1 MEIPIIMSTQCRLLM
16 PREKLLQFGVEA
28 LSDAEL
34 LALFLRTG
42 TRNLPVLTLSQK
54 LLNEFG
60 SFYHLMNA
68 SHDEF
73 CKKEGLGTAK
83 YTQLK
88 AVVELS
94 HRYLKVKMTKE
105 NYLTSPTLTHHYLA
119 NRLMDKD
126 REIFMVI
133 FLDNQNHV
141 INCEEMFVGTYN
153 CVEVHPREVARKAL
167 QYNAAA
173 LILAHNHPSG
183 LAEPSQADRAL
194 TKKIEQVCEL
204 IDVRVIDH
212 LVIGK
217 GEYVSFAERGWIL

>member
-1 MEIPIIMSTQCRLLM
+1 MSSQQASLM
-16 PREKLLQFGVEA
+16 PREKLLKFGVET

-42 TRNLPVLTLSQK
+42 TKGLPVLELSQK

-60 SFYHLMNA
+60 SFYNLINA
-68 SHDEF
+68 SHSDF
-73 CKKEGLGTAK
+73 CKKQGLGTAK

-94 HRYLKVKMTKE
+94 HRYLKVKISNE
-105 NYLTSPTLTHHYLA
+105 NSLTSPALTHHYLA
-119 NRLMDKD
+119 SRLADKE
-126 REIFMVI
+126 REVFMVI

-141 INCEEMFVGTYN
+141 ISSEEMFIGTYN
-153 CVEVHPREVARKAL
+153 CVEVHPREIAKRAL

-183 LAEPSQADRAL
+183 IAEPSQADRAL
-194 TKKIEQVCEL
+194 TVKIDQVCNL
-204 IDVRVIDH
+204 IDIRIIDH

-217 GEYVSFAERGWIL
+217 GEYVSFAERGWI

>member
-1 MEIPIIMSTQCRLLM
+1 MSTQCRLLM

-94 HRYLKVKMTKE
+94 YRYLKVKMTKE

>member
-1 MEIPIIMSTQCRLLM
+1 MSTQYRLLM

-217 GEYVSFAERGWIL
+217 GEYVSFTERGWIL

>member
-1 MEIPIIMSTQCRLLM
+1 MPTQSIFLM

-60 SFYHLMNA
+60 SFYHLINA

-119 NRLMDKD
+119 NHLMDKD

-141 INCEEMFVGTYN
+141 INSEEMFVGTYN
-153 CVEVHPREVARKAL
+153 SVEVHPREVARKAL

>member
-1 MEIPIIMSTQCRLLM
+1 MSTQCRLLM

-68 SHDEF
+68 SHNEF

>member
-1 MEIPIIMSTQCRLLM
+1 MSTQCRLLM

-153 CVEVHPREVARKAL
+153 SVEVHPREVARKAL

>member
-1 MEIPIIMSTQCRLLM
+1 MSTQCRLLM

-60 SFYHLMNA
+60 SFYNLMNA

-94 HRYLKVKMTKE
+94 YRYLKVKMTKE

>member
-1 MEIPIIMSTQCRLLM
+1 MSTQCRLLM
-16 PREKLLQFGVEA
+16 PREKLIQFGVEA

>member
-1 MEIPIIMSTQCRLLM
+1 MSTQCRLLM
-16 PREKLLQFGVEA
+16 PREKLLQFGVET

>member
-1 MEIPIIMSTQCRLLM
+1 MSTQCRLLM
-16 PREKLLQFGVEA
+16 PREKLLQFGVET

-153 CVEVHPREVARKAL
+153 SVEVHPREVARKAL

>member
-1 MEIPIIMSTQCRLLM
+1 MPSQSVALM
-16 PREKLLQFGVEA
+16 PREKLLKFGVET

-42 TRNLPVLTLSQK
+42 TRNLPVLELSQK

-60 SFYHLMNA
+60 SVYHLINA
-68 SHDEF
+68 SHNDF
-73 CKKEGLGTAK
+73 CQKKGLGTAK

-105 NYLTSPTLTHHYLA
+105 NSLTSPTLTHHYLA
-119 NRLMDKD
+119 SRLANKD
-126 REIFMVI
+126 QEVFMVI

-141 INCEEMFVGTYN
+141 IYSEEMFIGTYN
-153 CVEVHPREVARKAL
+153 CVEVHPREIARRAL
-167 QYNAAA
+167 QHNAAA

-183 LAEPSQADRAL
+183 VSEPSQADRIL
-194 TKKIEQVCEL
+194 TQKIEQVCDL
-204 IDVRVIDH
+204 IDIRIVDH
-212 LVIGK
+212 IVIGK
-217 GEYVSFAERGWIL
+217 GEYVSFAERGWI

>member
-1 MEIPIIMSTQCRLLM
+1 MSTQCRLLM

-73 CKKEGLGTAK
+73 CKKKGLGTAK

>member
-1 MEIPIIMSTQCRLLM
+1 MPTQSIFLM

-54 LLNEFG
+54 LLTEFG

-153 CVEVHPREVARKAL
+153 SVEVHPREVARKAL

-194 TKKIEQVCEL
+194 TEKIEQVCEL

>member
-1 MEIPIIMSTQCRLLM
+1 MPTQSIFLM

-54 LLNEFG
+54 LLTEFG

-133 FLDNQNHV
+133 CLDNQNHV

-153 CVEVHPREVARKAL
+153 SVEVHPREVARKAL

-194 TKKIEQVCEL
+194 TEKIEQVCEL

>member
-1 MEIPIIMSTQCRLLM
+1 MPTQSIFLM

-153 CVEVHPREVARKAL
+153 SVEVHPREVARKAL

-194 TKKIEQVCEL
+194 TEKIEQVCEL

>member
-1 MEIPIIMSTQCRLLM
+1 MSTQCRLLM
-16 PREKLLQFGVEA
+16 PREKLIQFGVEA

-105 NYLTSPTLTHHYLA
+105 NYLTSPTLTQHYLA

-153 CVEVHPREVARKAL
+153 SVEVHPREVARKAL